1 MEIIPLMAQ
10 GFWRMLPASA
20 AAEEWGVNIKTVQ
33 KYYDHLRRA
42 ISRDNERS
50 AREQFGSASA
60 DPALFLDMAAGT
72 IAGAYAKPLF
82 CLAQQAGKIT
92 LLFSHGVPSAGFARI
107 TAQDVLG
114 WVYARDCK
122 AFQELDLDGIHF
134 LSAVEGFA
142 HNAFW
147 IYAKRNLVR
156 YHGGFRKNFHLFVR
170 EMEFRFNNSEEDMSL
185 AWLTNTLKVNRKYT
199 DRR

>member
-1 MEIIPLMAQ
+1 MPLETIPLMAQ

-50 AREQFGSASA
+50 AQEQFGSASV

-82 CLAQQAGKIT
+82 CLAQRSEKIS
-92 LLFSHGVPSAGFARI
+92 LLCSHGPPSGGFARI
-107 TAQDVLG
+107 TARDVLG
-114 WVYARDCK
+114 WVYARDWE
-122 AFQELDLDGIHF
+122 AFQELDLDRIHF
-134 LSAVEGFA
+134 LSAVEGSA

-185 AWLTNTLKVNRKYT
+185 PWLINTLRENGK
-199 DRR
+199 